1 MRSIFILIVTILS
14 GINCKAASSNKNDPR
29 IVIVG
34 GGLAGVTALAE
45 LLENGYGNVV
55 LLEAQ
60 RRIGGRVKTIPFGAN
75 VFDIGA
81 EWIHGEK
88 YNVIFEMVSK
98 YGLLDRTPYDWLG
111 VGGKFLYKF
120 GGTLQKFLN

>member
-1 MRSIFILIVTILS
+1 MRSIFLLIVTILS

-81 EWIHGEK
+81 EWVHGEK

-98 YGLLDRTPYDWLG
+98 YGLLDRTPYEWVG
-111 VGGKFLYKF
+111 VGGKFLY
-120 GGTLQKFLN
+120 